1 MEFSDMGLSEKTLL
15 ALAKLNYVEPTE
27 VQGKVIPQIISGK
40 NLIVRSHT
48 GTGKTAAFGIGII
61 ERIVAGT
68 SKKALILTPTR
79 ELAVQVCKELKG
91 IGQLHELRITV
102 AYGGASINMQLDEL
116 RGGVDILVATPGRL
130 IDLTQRGAVR
140 IGEFDISILDEAD
153 QMLDMGFID
162 DVTMI
167 LDQLPKHRMTLLLSA
182 TLDESIMS
190 IAQKYVHAPTTIE
203 IGEIEAAE
211 TIKQE
216 HVETTDREK
225 FPRLL
230 EVLREHANMKI
241 LIFRETKLGSS
252 RLQERL
258 WQRGFRAGVLQ
269 GDMSQAARNKMIADF
284 KDGSIMIMVAT
295 NVAARGLHIEN
306 LGLIVNYD
314 KAQSEE
320 IHLHRIGRTG
330 RMGHEGKAINFIQRK
345 ESLDERM
352 SDSHP
357 DFAWMKQGG
366 ASMFSSDRPRRG
378 PRPSHHGGRPS
389 HGGQGGRPHGER
401 THYGA
406 GHSGRIAHSDS
417 RSGSPEGRGHE
428 SGAHG
433 HGDRGG
439 EHRRRRPR
447 F

>member
-27 VQGKVIPQIISGK
+27 VQEKAIPQIMSGK

-91 IGQLHELRITV
+91 IGQLHALRITV

-190 IAQKYVHAPTTIE
+190 IAQKYVHAPMTIE

-352 SDSHP
+352 SDNHP

-389 HGGQGGRPHGER
+389 HGGPGGRPYGER
-401 THYGA
+401 AHYGA
-406 GHSGRIAHSDS
+406 GHSGRIAHSDT
-417 RSGSPEGRGHE
+417 RSGSPEGRGRD
-428 SGAHG
+428 SSAHG
-433 HGDRGG
+433 HENRGG